1 MGKLHLAPRT
11 GFYADIHFANP
22 ISGAADA
29 SGLVGYKNGTKN
41 AGNSTL
47 VVSVRSGS
55 LFTFKPLVHTI
66 SAAQGSGIS
75 VSQEEGIVTLD
86 ASVNGGGGGTGDTHF
101 LGVIDSSANLDANG
115 VCWVNTDAMFAD
127 YTYRHVEVHV
137 FNGAGEKVE
146 PTISFFNGG
155 QAVKVD
161 FGSKAEY
168 VEMCSPRSSTKMYV
182 HIEVAPTY
190 VATVTSSAPNA
201 QIFDTDSE
209 ADAYE
214 KEQTK
219 TEATRASSDIKP
231 ERE

>member
-11 GFYADIHFANP
+11 GFYADIHFVNP
-22 ISGAADA
+22 VAGVADA
-29 SGLVGYKNGTKN
+29 SGLVGYKNGSKN

-47 VVSVRSGS
+47 AVSVRSGS

-86 ASVNGGGGGTGDTHF
+86 ASVNGGGGTGDTHF
-101 LGVIDSSANLDANG
+101 IGVINSSTNLDDNG
-115 VCWVNTDAMFAD
+115 ACWVDTDAMFAD

-168 VEMCSPRSSTKMYV
+168 VQMCSTGSTKMYV
-182 HIEVAPTY
+182 HIEVAPAYT
-190 VATVTSSAPNA
+190 ATITKTEPTAVHFS
-201 QIFDTDSE
+201 TDSE